1 MSASVSSAASSKLS
15 DEISSTSFATLG
27 DVGGAS
33 SLLLAASVERHRRQ
47 EAATMPPGPG
57 RDDGMAAVR
66 SDGDAS
72 ERRTGRA
79 TTAARSTER
88 DKSDMNH
95 VRLRSRCF
103 DRLSKIAVHK
113 SRARCRWLVQRVWGV
128 SLNTDVIH
136 RYKLQN

>member
-1 MSASVSSAASSKLS
+1 MSSAASSKLS

-57 RDDGMAAVR
+57 RDDSMAAVR
-66 SDGDAS
+66 SDGEAS

-88 DKSDMNH
+88 DKSDMTP
-95 VRLRSRCF
+95 RASSIDLLRS
-103 DRLSKIAVHK
+103 SKIAVHK
-113 SRARCRWLVQRVWGV
+113 AESAVEVNVAACGWVFIQC
-128 SLNTDVIH
+128 
-136 RYKLQN
+136 